1 MMTSTRTSRD
11 YKFMRLALAL
21 ARKGLGKVSLN
32 PLVGCVIV
40 NNGKIV
46 GEGYH
51 EYFGGRHAEI
61 NALRE
66 AGDKA
71 VGSTL
76 YVTLEP
82 CNHVGKTPPCT
93 DAIIDAG
100 VSRVVAAVRDPSPKV
115 NGKGLLRLKRKS
127 IEVSEG
133 ILAEEAKRMNSFYF
147 KKRRDRSRK
156 VIVKFAMSID
166 GKIATWTGDSKWISS
181 KLSRVFVHRLRT
193 DVDAVIVGANTAF
206 RDDPALTSHGVGG
219 NPVRIVIDPR
229 LRVPLNRR
237 VFDATAPTI
246 IFHTSANSVTKLAAL
261 RRKKI
266 LAVRLRQK
274 NGKIKFQ
281 DIIARLY
288 DYSIFNVLIEGGGET
303 IASALEARVVTDIL
317 VFIAPKII
325 GGKSAITPVEGSGV
339 AEVKNALQLPTMN
352 VRKVGTDLLLH
363 ATMSRLIKERRG

>member
-1 MMTSTRTSRD
+1 MRT
-11 YKFMRLALAL
+11 ALVL
-21 ARKGLGKVSLN
+21 ARKGLGKVSPN
-32 PLVGCVIV
+32 PMVGCVIV
-40 NNGKIV
+40 NNGKVV
-46 GEGYH
+46 GKGYH
-51 EYFGGRHAEI
+51 EYFGGPHAEI

-66 AGDKA
+66 AGDEA

-93 DAIIDAG
+93 DAIIKAG
-100 VSRVVAAVRDPSPKV
+100 VSRVVAAVQDPNPRV
-115 NGKGLLRLKRKS
+115 KGRGLVRLKQKS

-147 KKRRDRSRK
+147 KKRRNRK
-156 VIVKFAMSID
+156 TKVVVKFAMSID

-181 KLSRVFVHRLRT
+181 KPSRQFVHRLRT
-193 DVDAVIVGANTAF
+193 DMDAVIVGANTAL
-206 RDDPALTSHGVGG
+206 RDDPALTSHGVGR

-229 LRVPLNRR
+229 LRVPVNRR
-237 VFDATAPTI
+237 IFDATAPTI
-246 IFHTSANSVTKLAAL
+246 IFHTCANGTAKLAAL
-261 RRKKI
+261 RRKRI

-303 IASALEARVVTDIL
+303 IASALEADVVTDIL

-339 AEVKNALQLPTMN
+339 AEVKNAFQLLATH
-352 VRKVGTDLLLH
+352 VRKIGTDFLLH
-363 ATMSRLIKERRG
+363 ATMSRLRKSRRD